1 MEDIEFEE
9 IGDDMIPA
17 NPNMFKMGADYMSG
31 NPTRII
37 NNIANNVNETIKYCE
52 EQKTK
57 REEIKARTQVYINQ
71 INAQRD
77 FLLNYLDRTFD
88 ERKQL
93 FSEYFKLLD
102 KGLEKGDTQAMSIA
116 LQQINQLSASSP
128 FKSLESTQNYITGLL
143 GGQNKLDF

>member
-1 MEDIEFEE
+1 MEEIDFEE
-9 IGDDMIPA
+9 IGGDMIPS
-17 NPNMFKMGADYMSG
+17 NPNMLKLGTDYLSG
-31 NPTRII
+31 NPNRII
-37 NNIANNVNETIKYCE
+37 KNITENINETIKFCE

-57 REEIKARTQVYINQ
+57 REEIKARTQVYISQ

-77 FLLNYLDRTFD
+77 FLINFLDRTFD

-93 FSEYFKLLD
+93 FAEYFKLLD
-102 KGLEKGDTQAMSIA
+102 KGLEKGDTQTMSIA